1 MKAKEI
7 VAFARQRFN
16 EDVNAWKV
24 NQGKDIIEAYLDD
37 EVSLNLST
45 MKDLKEVETW
55 EDVEEFINTWVL

>member
-55 EDVEEFINTWVL
+55 EDVEEFINSWVL